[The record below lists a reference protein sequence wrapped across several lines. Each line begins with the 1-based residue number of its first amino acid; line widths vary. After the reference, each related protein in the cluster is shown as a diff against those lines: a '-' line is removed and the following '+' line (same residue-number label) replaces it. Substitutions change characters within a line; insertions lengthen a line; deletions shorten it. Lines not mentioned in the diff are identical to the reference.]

1 VGFIIGLLT
10 IKTCQVQIKPFV
22 RRGEEG
28 VNDIQNANVQGE
40 GDYSLRSAYQ
50 S

>member
-1 VGFIIGLLT
+1 M
-10 IKTCQVQIKPFV
+10 KKKPSI
-22 RRGEEG
+22 RRSEESA
-28 VNDIQNANVQGE
+28 NDIQNANVQGE